1 MPIGGNECHDFAFT
15 PPDAGTYRY
24 QRHCMTMEQM
34 AHCLTGV
41 MVIAKTDEPKFNS
54 EQMINLRDFRQDDD
68 GIFLP

>member
-1 MPIGGNECHDFAFT
+1 
-15 PPDAGTYRY
+15 
-24 QRHCMTMEQM
+24 MTMEQM